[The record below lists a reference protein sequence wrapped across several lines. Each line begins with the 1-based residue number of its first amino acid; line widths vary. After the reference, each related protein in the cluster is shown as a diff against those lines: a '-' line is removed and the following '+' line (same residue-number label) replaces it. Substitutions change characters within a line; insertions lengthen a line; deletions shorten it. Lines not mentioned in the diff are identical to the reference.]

1 MKAVVFEAIGRVALA
16 DRREP
21 RIQDSRDALVRVTA
35 AGICGSDLHIVDG
48 RDEGIRKGTIMGH
61 ELVGVVEEIG
71 SAVDG
76 VSKGNRVVSPFST
89 CCGRCYFC
97 ARGITARCVEARCL
111 GVVNEDGSGLEGAQT
126 EYVRVPFADATLVK
140 LPDSKRDGARLADE
154 EALLLGDVLSTAW
167 ATASRADIRKGDAVA
182 VVGCGPVG
190 LLSALSALRLG
201 ASAVIAVDGVDYR
214 RALAESFGGL
224 GATPGAA
231 RSLLDARTEGR
242 GADAVIEAV
251 GSPGALDLSI
261 ALARSGATIAVAGYH
276 TEATY
281 PLRMPEAYTKNLSFR
296 FGRANV
302 RAQVETLLPLV
313 LDGSLD
319 ASRIVTHRLP
329 LSEGVKGYEIFRN
342 RDAGA
347 VKVIL
352 APGT

>member
-1 MKAVVFEAIGRVALA
+1 MKAVVFESIGRVALA
-16 DRREP
+16 ERPEP
-21 RIQDSRDALVRVTA
+21 RVQDARDALVRVTA

-48 RDEGIRKGTIMGH
+48 RDEGIRFGTIMGH
-61 ELVGVVEEIG
+61 ELVGTVEGVG
-71 SAVDG
+71 SAVSG
-76 VSKGNRVVSPFST
+76 VARGDRVVSPFST
-89 CCGRCYFC
+89 CCGRCFFC
-97 ARGITARCVEARCL
+97 ARGLTARCVEARCL
-111 GVVNEDGSGLEGAQT
+111 GVVNEDGSGLEGAQA

-140 LPDSKRDGARLADE
+140 LPETKSNGSRLADE

-167 ATASRADIRKGDAVA
+167 ATAGRADFRAGDVVA

-190 LLSALSALRLG
+190 LLAALSALRLG
-201 ASAVIAVDGVDYR
+201 ASAVVAVDGVAYR
-214 RALAESFGGL
+214 RALAESFGAL
-224 GATPGAA
+224 GAAPGTA
-231 RSLLDARTEGR
+231 RSLLDARTAGR

-251 GSPGALDLSI
+251 GSPGALDLAI

-296 FGRANV
+296 FGRASA
-302 RAQVETLLPLV
+302 RAQIETLLPLV

-329 LSEGVKGYEIFRN
+329 LAEGVRGYEIFRN

-347 VKVIL
+347 VKVVL
-352 APGT
+352 MPGA